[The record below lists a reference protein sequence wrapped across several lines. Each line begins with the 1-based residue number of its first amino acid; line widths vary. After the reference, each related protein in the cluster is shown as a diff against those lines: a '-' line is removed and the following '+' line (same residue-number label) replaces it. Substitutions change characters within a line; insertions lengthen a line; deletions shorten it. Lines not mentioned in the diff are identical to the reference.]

1 LKRASILGALC
12 VTVIFTSTA
21 CSKSTQTSG
30 SSASPTASAAA
41 SATASPTLQLSSAPT
56 ATVVSGNTATI
67 ALVVSGIKIVA
78 PDGDTSGKTG
88 HFHVFI
94 DKDPVPAGTVIPK
107 APGIVHTPDNP
118 IHLTGLTDGD
128 HKLVIVLGD
137 GVHRR
142 IGDSQVT
149 QSIKITGPTVH
160 LTAPATVAAGQ
171 TLTVTA
177 TVEGVKLVKAAD
189 DTSHKDGSTGHL
201 HIFVNKDPVTPGGA
215 PIPSGDP
222 AILHTAATT
231 TEIPAAL
238 LKAGE
243 NTIWVELGYADH
255 TPFNPEI
262 VDKVVVTVT
271 PPASAPATATA
282 TTTST
287 ATP

>member
-1 LKRASILGALC
+1 MLGALC
-12 VTVIFTSTA
+12 VTVIFTGTA

-30 SSASPTASAAA
+30 SSASPTASASA
-41 SATASPTLQLSSAPT
+41 SATASPTLQLSTAPT
-56 ATVVSGNTATI
+56 ATVVSGDTVTI
-67 ALVVSGIKIVA
+67 ALDVSGIKIVA

-94 DKDPVPAGTVIPK
+94 DKDPVPAGTLIPH
-107 APGIVHTPDNP
+107 APGIVHTEENP
-118 IHLTGLTDGD
+118 IYLTGLTDGD

-149 QSIKITGPTVH
+149 KSIKITGPTVQ
-160 LTAPATVAAGQ
+160 LTAPATAVAGQ

-177 TVEGVKLVKAAD
+177 TVEGVKLVTAAAD
-189 DTSHKDGSTGHL
+189 MSHKDSSTGHL

-222 AILHTAATT
+222 AIIHTAATT
-231 TEIPAAL
+231 TAIPATL
-238 LKAGE
+238 LKTGN

-262 VDKVVVTVT
+262 VDKVVVAVT
-271 PPASAPATATA
+271 PAPAAV
-282 TTTST
+282 TTT

>member
-1 LKRASILGALC
+1 MMFAALC
-12 VTVIFTSTA
+12 VTVIFTGTA
-21 CSKSTQTSG
+21 CSKSTQTSS
-30 SSASPTASAAA
+30 SSASPTASASA
-41 SATASPTLQLSSAPT
+41 SATASPTLQLSTAPT
-56 ATVVSGNTATI
+56 ATVVSGDTATI

-94 DKDPVPAGTVIPK
+94 DKDPVPAGTIIPH
-107 APGIVHTPDNP
+107 APGIVHTEENP
-118 IHLTGLTDGD
+118 IQLTGLSDGD

-142 IGDSQVT
+142 LGDAQVT

-160 LTAPATVAAGQ
+160 LTAPATAVAGQ
-171 TLTVTA
+171 TVTVTT
-177 TVEGVKLVKAAD
+177 TVEGVKLVTAAD
-189 DTSHKDGSTGHL
+189 DLSHKDGTTGHL
-201 HIFVNKDPVTPGGA
+201 HIFVNKDPVAPGGA

-222 AILHTAATT
+222 AIIHTAATT
-231 TEIPAAL
+231 TAIPATL
-238 LKAGE
+238 LKTGN

-262 VDKVVVTVT
+262 VDKVVVAVT
-271 PPASAPATATA
+271 PAPAVTTTATATA
-282 TTTST
+282 A

>member
-1 LKRASILGALC
+1 MFGALC
-12 VTVIFTSTA
+12 VTVIFTGTA
-21 CSKSTQTSG
+21 CKSTQTSG
-30 SSASPTASAAA
+30 SSASPTASASA
-41 SATASPTLQLSSAPT
+41 SASASPTLQLSTAPT
-56 ATVVSGNTATI
+56 ATVVSGDTATI

-94 DKDPVPAGTVIPK
+94 DKDPVPAGTIIPH
-107 APGIVHTPDNP
+107 ASGIVHTEENP
-118 IHLTGLTDGD
+118 IQLTGLTDGD

-160 LTAPATVAAGQ
+160 LTAPATAVAGQ
-171 TLTVTA
+171 SVTVTA
-177 TVEGVKLVKAAD
+177 TVEGVKLVTAAAD
-189 DTSHKDGSTGHL
+189 LSHKDGTTGHL
-201 HIFVNKDPVTPGGA
+201 HIFVNKDPVAPGGV

-222 AILHTAATT
+222 AIIHTAATKT
-231 TEIPAAL
+231 AIPATL
-238 LKAGE
+238 LKTGN

-262 VDKVVVTVT
+262 VDKVVVAVT
-271 PPASAPATATA
+271 PAPAVTTTATATA
-282 TTTST
+282 A

>member
-1 LKRASILGALC
+1 MLGTLC
-12 VTVIFTSTA
+12 VTVIFIGTS
-21 CSKSTQTSG
+21 CKSTQTSG
-30 SSASPTASAAA
+30 SSASPSASASA
-41 SATASPTLQLSSAPT
+41 SATASPTLRLSTAPT
-56 ATVVSGNTATI
+56 ATVVSGDTATI
-67 ALVVSGIKIVA
+67 ALDVSGIKIVA
-78 PDGDTSGKTG
+78 PDGDISGKTG

-94 DKDPVPAGTVIPK
+94 DKDSVAPGVVIPK
-107 APGIVHTPDNP
+107 APGIVHTAENP

-142 IGDSQVT
+142 IGDSEVT
-149 QSIKITGPTVH
+149 KSIKITGPTVH
-160 LTAPATVAAGQ
+160 LTAPATAVAGQ

-201 HIFVNKDPVTPGGA
+201 HIFVNKDPVPPGGA

-231 TEIPAAL
+231 TVIPATL
-238 LKAGE
+238 LKPGD

-255 TPFNPEI
+255 TPFSPEI
-262 VDKVVVTVT
+262 VDKVVVAVT
-271 PPASAPATATA
+271 PAPAKVTTTAT
-282 TTTST
+282 SP

>member
-1 LKRASILGALC
+1 MLGALC
-12 VTVIFTSTA
+12 VSVIFTGTA
-21 CSKSTQTSG
+21 CSKSTPTSG
-30 SSASPTASAAA
+30 SSASPTASASA
-41 SATASPTLQLSSAPT
+41 SATASPTLQLSTAPT
-56 ATVVSGNTATI
+56 ATVVSGDTATI

-94 DKDPVPAGTVIPK
+94 DKDPVPPGTVIPH
-107 APGIVHTPDNP
+107 APGIVHTEVNP
-118 IHLTGLTDGD
+118 IQLTGLTDGD

-149 QSIKITGPTVH
+149 QSIKITGPTVQ
-160 LTAPATVAAGQ
+160 LTAPANAVAGQ

-201 HIFVNKDPVTPGGA
+201 HIFVNKDPVAPGGA

-222 AILHTAATT
+222 AIIHTAAATT
-231 TEIPAAL
+231 GIPATL
-238 LKAGE
+238 LKTGN

-262 VDKVVVTVT
+262 VDKVVVAVT
-271 PPASAPATATA
+271 PAPAAVTTTATA
-282 TTTST
+282 A